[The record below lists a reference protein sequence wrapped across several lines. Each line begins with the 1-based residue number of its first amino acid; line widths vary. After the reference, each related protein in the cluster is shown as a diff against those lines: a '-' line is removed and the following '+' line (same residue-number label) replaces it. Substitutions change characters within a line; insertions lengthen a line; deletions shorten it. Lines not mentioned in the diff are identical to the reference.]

1 MRDTGADEASHLA
14 GQGRRAVVTGGAGF
28 LGSWVC
34 ELLLEHGWG
43 VVAVDSFLTGAPDN
57 VAGLLGHSAFD
68 LVEADV
74 SESVPVS
81 GPVDLVLHLAS
92 PASPLSYLRH
102 PLETMRAGSAG
113 TFNALRLAR
122 DHQARFLLASTSE
135 VYGDPEQHPQPES
148 YWGHVNPIGPR
159 SVYDESKRFAE
170 ALTFAHR
177 REGLVDTGVVRIFNS
192 YGPRMSLRDGR
203 VVPTFVS
210 QALRG
215 EPLTV
220 AGDGRQT
227 RSLCFASDTARGL
240 LVAAL
245 SGRPGPYNI
254 GNSHEVTMLELA
266 GCVLQACQSQSSIVH
281 VDLPEDDP
289 KVRRPDLTLT
299 RAHLGWEPVIGLG
312 DGLTRTVRWIRS
324 RTVADRAGQL
334 RSAPPSPIT

>member
-1 MRDTGADEASHLA
+1 VVGDERGVMRQSGADATTPWA

-34 ELLLEHGWG
+34 ELLLEHGWQ
-43 VVAVDSFLTGAPDN
+43 VVAVDSFLTGSPDK
-57 VAGLLGHSAFD
+57 VAGLLSHPDFE

-74 SESVPVS
+74 SDSLPVS
-81 GPVDLVLHLAS
+81 GRVDLVLHLAS

-102 PLETMRAGSAG
+102 PLDTMRAGSFG

-122 DHQARFLLASTSE
+122 DHRARFLLASTSE
-135 VYGDPEQHPQPES
+135 VYGDPQEHPQSES

-192 YGPRMSLRDGR
+192 YGPRMSVGDGR

-240 LVAAL
+240 LMAAL
-245 SGRPGPYNI
+245 SQRPGPYNI
-254 GNSHEVTMLELA
+254 GNPHEVTMLELA
-266 GCVLQACQSQSSIVH
+266 RCVLEVCDASSSIQH

-289 KVRRPDLTLT
+289 KVRRPDLTRT
-299 RAHLGWEPVIGLG
+299 RAHLGWEPAIDLG
-312 DGLTRTVRWIRS
+312 EGLTRTVSWIR
-324 RTVADRAGQL
+324 RQTVAGQA
-334 RSAPPSPIT
+334 R

>member
-1 MRDTGADEASHLA
+1 MRQSGADATTPWA

-34 ELLLEHGWG
+34 ELLLEHGWQ
-43 VVAVDSFLTGAPDN
+43 VVAVDSFLTGSPDK
-57 VAGLLGHSAFD
+57 VAGLLDHLDFE

-74 SESVPVS
+74 SDSLPVS

-102 PLETMRAGSAG
+102 PLDTMRAGSFG

-122 DHQARFLLASTSE
+122 DHRARFLLASTSE
-135 VYGDPEQHPQPES
+135 VYGDPQEHPQSES

-192 YGPRMSLRDGR
+192 YGPRMSVGDGR

-227 RSLCFASDTARGL
+227 RSLCFASDTARGIL
-240 LVAAL
+240 TAAL
-245 SGRPGPYNI
+245 SQRPGPYNI
-254 GNSHEVTMLELA
+254 GNPHEVTMLELA
-266 GCVLQACQSQSSIVH
+266 RCVLEVCDSTSSIEH

-289 KVRRPDLTLT
+289 KVRRPDLTRT
-299 RAHLGWEPVIGLG
+299 RAHLGWEPAI
-312 DGLTRTVRWIRS
+312 D
-324 RTVADRAGQL
+324 
-334 RSAPPSPIT
+334 

>member
-1 MRDTGADEASHLA
+1 MNDTGGHQLRRSGE
-14 GQGRRAVVTGGAGF
+14 GRRAVVTGGAGF

-34 ELLLEHGWG
+34 ELLLDCGWQ

-57 VAGLLGHSAFD
+57 VAHLFRQPAFE

-74 SESVPVS
+74 SDGIPVS

-92 PASPLSYLRH
+92 PASPVSYLRH
-102 PLETMRAGSAG
+102 PLDTMRAGSHG

-122 DHQARFLLASTSE
+122 DHDARFLLASTSE
-135 VYGDPEQHPQPES
+135 VYGDPEEHPQSES

-177 REGLVDTGVVRIFNS
+177 RQGLVDAGVVRIFNT
-192 YGPRMSLRDGR
+192 YGPRMSVGDGR

-210 QALRG
+210 QALAG

-220 AGDGRQT
+220 TGDGRQT
-227 RSLCFASDTARGL
+227 RSLCYASDTARGL

-254 GNSHEVTMLELA
+254 GNPHEVTMLELA
-266 GCVLQACQSQSSIVH
+266 TSVLEACRSRSEIVH
-281 VDLPEDDP
+281 VELPEDDP
-289 KVRRPDLTLT
+289 KVRRPDMTRT
-299 RAHLGWEPVIGLG
+299 RAHLRWEPEVDLR
-312 DGLTRTVRWIRS
+312 DGLD
-324 RTVADRAGQL
+324 RTVAWIRESGVEEEAGQS
-334 RSAPPSPIT
+334 RAAPSSPMT

>member
-1 MRDTGADEASHLA
+1 MRQSGADATTPWA

-34 ELLLEHGWG
+34 ELLLEHGWQ
-43 VVAVDSFLTGAPDN
+43 VVAVDSFLTGSPDK
-57 VAGLLGHSAFD
+57 VAGLLDHPDFE

-74 SESVPVS
+74 SDSLPVS

-102 PLETMRAGSAG
+102 PLDTMRAGSFG

-122 DHQARFLLASTSE
+122 DHRARFLLASTSE
-135 VYGDPEQHPQPES
+135 VYGDPQEHPQSES

-192 YGPRMSLRDGR
+192 YGPRMSVGDGR

-227 RSLCFASDTARGL
+227 RSLCFASDTARGIL
-240 LVAAL
+240 RAAL
-245 SGRPGPYNI
+245 SQRPGPYNI
-254 GNSHEVTMLELA
+254 GNPHEVTMLELA
-266 GCVLQACQSQSSIVH
+266 RCVLEVCDSTSSIEH

-289 KVRRPDLTLT
+289 KVRRPDLTRT
-299 RAHLGWEPVIGLG
+299 RAHLGWEPAIDLGEGLA
-312 DGLTRTVRWIRS
+312 RTVSWIR
-324 RTVADRAGQL
+324 RQTVAEHAR
-334 RSAPPSPIT
+334 

>member
-1 MRDTGADEASHLA
+1 MRDRGEDEALRLA
-14 GQGRRAVVTGGAGF
+14 GHGRRAVVTGGAGF
-28 LGSWVC
+28 LGSWIC
-34 ELLLEHGWG
+34 ELLLDHGWR

-57 VAGLLGHSAFD
+57 VACLLGHPSFE

-74 SESVPVS
+74 SDTIPVV

-92 PASPLSYLRH
+92 PASPVSYLRH
-102 PLETMRAGSAG
+102 PLETMRVGSHG

-135 VYGDPEQHPQPES
+135 VYGDPQEHPQPET

-177 REGLVDTGVVRIFNS
+177 REGLVDAGVVRIFNT
-192 YGPRMSLRDGR
+192 YGPRMSVGDGR

-210 QALRG
+210 QALHG

-220 AGDGRQT
+220 AGDGKQT
-227 RSLCFASDTARGL
+227 RSLCYASDTTRGL

-254 GNSHEVTMLELA
+254 GNPHEVTMLELA
-266 GCVLQACQSQSSIVH
+266 TSVLQACRSTSPLMH

-289 KVRRPDLTLT
+289 KVRRPDLTRT
-299 RAHLGWEPVIGLG
+299 REDLGWRPEVGL
-312 DGLTRTVRWIRS
+312 DEGLARTVTWIQDTAVAQEAAQA
-324 RTVADRAGQL
+324 RT
-334 RSAPPSPIT
+334 APSSPIT